1 MKKILIP
8 IVMLSLG
15 SGCALFTEQPERSER
30 PDAQAPQDEVRPVAR
45 PGPASRP
52 PSGARTADALDTTT
66 DEERQAASAPA
77 ASGARDLGVTVASL
91 GDPAR
96 SGFWLETPLVSAPAK
111 GRVEFEGQS
120 AQVDLIPIE
129 GPESGGSRIS
139 LSAMRLIGAPLT
151 GLPEVRVSV
160 EG

>member
-15 SGCALFTEQPERSER
+15 SGCALFTEQPER

-45 PGPASRP
+45 PDAASRP
-52 PSGARTADALDTTT
+52 PSGARTADGLDTTT

>member
-15 SGCALFTEQPERSER
+15 SGCALFTEQPER

-45 PGPASRP
+45 PEAASRP